1 MNAEEHAQHQPE
13 KQIEVLRRVP
23 LTSLFIQLEDHV
35 SSRIRQKTNSPW
47 QPWL

>member
-1 MNAEEHAQHQPE
+1 MNAEEHTQYQPE
-13 KQIEVLRRVP
+13 KQMEVLRRVP
-23 LTSLFIQLEDHV
+23 LSSLFIQLEDNV

>member
-1 MNAEEHAQHQPE
+1 MNVEENAQHQLE
-13 KQIEVLRRVP
+13 RQMEVLRRVP

-47 QPWL
+47 QP